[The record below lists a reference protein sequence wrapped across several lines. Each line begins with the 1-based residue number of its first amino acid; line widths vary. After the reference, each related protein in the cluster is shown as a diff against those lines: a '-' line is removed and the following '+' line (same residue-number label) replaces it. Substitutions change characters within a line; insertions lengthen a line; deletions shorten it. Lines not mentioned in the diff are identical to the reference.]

1 MIKTIPYLILGAIL
15 VYTNYHL
22 RKKSDNKEIR
32 VDKNINYKYLFNHF
46 PKPLLLL
53 NSKNKIISFNEQFLL
68 EFGFKEEE
76 IKNKEVYN
84 IIDFDNSLLKALNK
98 GSYQNSY
105 GEYKGK
111 GKIRDNGESQPQIK
125 VKMFPAFKDDKLIGK
140 YVLLEEFQYG
150 MENMS
155 TMLRQSRR
163 KIRDLHQTA
172 LKMKKVSSEQEVFNL
187 TIKAAENILDFDLCT
202 LDMVE
207 GDQLVV
213 KATSSNITNNE
224 SISAPID
231 SKNLATYVFKNKQ
244 SHLAKDIQ
252 KLDFANPTNQ
262 KYHSALTISI
272 GELGVFQAVSTKIDD
287 FTREDLELVELL
299 IAHTLSA
306 YQRIKMNKKI
316 RYIGFHDN
324 LTGLYNRHFLN
335 EEIDRLGD
343 SRKLPISVIVGDL
356 NGLKLINDIFGH
368 EEGDKYLKKTANLLK
383 DSMRQEDILGRWGGD
398 EFIVLLPETSA
409 EEAEEIKKRI
419 STKLK
424 STYNDERPIS
434 ISLGLATKSKNNEK
448 GIKKIIEK
456 ADYKMYKNK
465 ASMHQQKNNPLIDMI
480 KTKIKEEK
488 LNLGEMYR
496 MDNLIEMFKSE
507 C

>member
-22 RKKSDNKEIR
+22 RTKNNKQETR
-32 VDKNINYKYLFNHF
+32 ADKNIDYKYLFNYF
-46 PKPLLLL
+46 PKSMLLL
-53 NSKNKIISFNEQFLL
+53 NSKNKVISYNQQFLE
-68 EFGFKEEE
+68 EFGFKEDE
-76 IKNKEVYN
+76 IKNKEVFN

-98 GSYQNSY
+98 GLYQKSH

-111 GKIRDNGESQPQIK
+111 AKIPSNDESSSQIK
-125 VKMFPAFKDDKLIGK
+125 VKIFPAFKDDELIGK
-140 YVLLEEFQYG
+140 HILIEDFQYDEG
-150 MENMS
+150 NIS
-155 TMLRQSRR
+155 SKLRQSRR

-172 LKMKKVSSEQEVFNL
+172 LKMKKVSLEQEVFNL

-207 GDQLVV
+207 GDNLVV

-252 KLDFANPTNQ
+252 KLDFASPTNK
-262 KYHSALTISI
+262 KYHSALTIPI
-272 GELGVFQAVSTKIDD
+272 GELGVFQAVSTKIDE

-335 EEIDRLGD
+335 EEIERLGN

-383 DSMRQEDILGRWGGD
+383 DSMRKEDILGRWGGD
-398 EFIVLLPETSA
+398 EFIVLLPETTA
-409 EEAEEIKKRI
+409 EEADEIRKRI
-419 STKLK
+419 ISKLK
-424 STYNDERPIS
+424 NTYNDERPIT
-434 ISLGLATKSKNNEK
+434 ISLGLATKNEDDEK
-448 GIKKIIEK
+448 GIKKIIEE

-465 ASMHQQKNNPLIDMI
+465 ASMHQKKNNPLINMI
-480 KTKIKEEK
+480 KKKIKQEK
-488 LNLGEMYR
+488 LNMGEMYR

>member
-1 MIKTIPYLILGAIL
+1 MIKTIPYLILGAII

-22 RKKSDNKEIR
+22 KKSNKEEAR
-32 VDKNINYKYLFNHF
+32 VDRNIDYKYLFNYF
-46 PKPLLLL
+46 PKSMLLL
-53 NSKNKIISFNEQFLL
+53 NSKNEIISYNQQFLK
-68 EFGFKEEE
+68 EFGFEEGE
-76 IKNKEVYN
+76 IKDKEVFN
-84 IIDFDNSLLKALNK
+84 IIDFDNSLLKALNE
-98 GSYQNSY
+98 GSYQNSH
-105 GEYKGK
+105 GEYKGEA
-111 GKIRDNGESQPQIK
+111 KIRSNNGKTSQ
-125 VKMFPAFKDDKLIGK
+125 VKIFPAFKDDKLIGK
-140 YVLLEEFQYG
+140 HILIEDFQYDEG
-150 MENMS
+150 NIS
-155 TMLRQSRR
+155 SKLRQSRR

-207 GDQLVV
+207 GDSLVV

-252 KLDFANPTNQ
+252 KLDFASPTSK
-262 KYHSALTISI
+262 KYHSALTIPI
-272 GELGVFQAVSTKIDD
+272 GDLGVFQAVSTKIDE

-306 YQRIKMNKKI
+306 YQRIKMDKKI

-324 LTGLYNRHFLN
+324 LTGLYNRHYLN
-335 EEIDRLGD
+335 EEIERLGK

-383 DSMRQEDILGRWGGD
+383 ESIRKEDILGRWGGD
-398 EFIVLLPETSA
+398 EFIVLLPETTA
-409 EEAEEIKKRI
+409 EEADEIRKRI
-419 STKLK
+419 ISKLNN
-424 STYNDERPIS
+424 TYNDERPIT
-434 ISLGLATKSKNNEK
+434 ISLGSATKNIDDEK
-448 GIKKIIEK
+448 EIKKIIEE

-465 ASMHQQKNNPLIDMI
+465 ASMHQEENNPLINMI
-480 KTKIKEEK
+480 KKKIRDEK
-488 LNLGEMYR
+488 LNRGEMYR
-496 MDNLIEMFKSE
+496 MDNLIDMFKSE

>member
-22 RKKSDNKEIR
+22 KTKNNKKETR
-32 VDKNINYKYLFNHF
+32 ADKNIDYKYLFNYF
-46 PKPLLLL
+46 PKSMLLL
-53 NSKNKIISFNEQFLL
+53 NSENKVISYNQQFI
-68 EFGFKEEE
+68 EKFGFKEDEV
-76 IKNKEVYN
+76 KDKEVFN

-98 GSYQNSY
+98 VSYQKSQ
-105 GEYKGK
+105 GEYKGRA
-111 GKIRDNGESQPQIK
+111 KIRRDGHRPSQIK
-125 VKMFPAFKDDKLIGK
+125 VKIFPAFKDDELIGK
-140 YVLLEEFQYG
+140 HILIEDFQYDEG
-150 MENMS
+150 NIS
-155 TMLRQSRR
+155 TKLRQSRR

-207 GDQLVV
+207 GDNLVV

-231 SKNLATYVFKNKQ
+231 SKNLATYVFNNKQ

-252 KLDFANPTNQ
+252 KLDFANPTNK
-262 KYHSALTISI
+262 KYHSALTIPI
-272 GELGVFQAVSTKIDD
+272 GELGVFQAVSTKIDE

-306 YQRIKMNKKI
+306 YQRIKMDKKI

-335 EEIDRLGD
+335 EEIERLGN

-383 DSMRQEDILGRWGGD
+383 DSMRKEDILGRWGGD
-398 EFIVLLPETSA
+398 EFIILLPETTA
-409 EEAEEIKKRI
+409 EEADEIRKRI
-419 STKLK
+419 ISKLRK
-424 STYNDERPIS
+424 TYNDERPIT
-434 ISLGLATKSKNNEK
+434 ISLGLATKNKDDEK
-448 GIKKIIEK
+448 GIKKIIEE

-465 ASMHQQKNNPLIDMI
+465 ASMHQKKNNPLINMI
-480 KTKIKEEK
+480 KKKIQQDK
-488 LNLGEMYR
+488 LNVGEMYR
-496 MDNLIEMFKSE
+496 MDNLIEMFKSK

>member
-22 RKKSDNKEIR
+22 RKNRDKKEHK

-46 PKPLLLL
+46 PKSLLLL
-53 NSKNKIISFNEQFLL
+53 NSNNKIISYNEKFLI
-68 EFGFKEEE
+68 EFGLKEEE
-76 IKNKEVYN
+76 VRNKEVYN
-84 IIDFDNSLLKALNK
+84 IIDFDNSLIKALNK
-98 GSYQNSY
+98 NSYQNSNS
-105 GEYKGK
+105 EYNGK
-111 GKIRDNGESQPQIK
+111 ANIRNNGKNQPKIN
-125 VKMFPAFKDDKLIGK
+125 VKIFPAFKDDKLIGK
-140 YVLLEEFQYG
+140 YVLLERFQYG
-150 MENMS
+150 VGNMS
-155 TMLRQSRR
+155 TKLRQSRR

-202 LDMVE
+202 LDMLE

-224 SISAPID
+224 SISAPLD

-252 KLDFANPTNQ
+252 KLEFANPTNK

-306 YQRIKMNKKI
+306 YQRLKMNKKI

-383 DSMRQEDILGRWGGD
+383 DSMRKEDILGRWGGD

-409 EEAEEIKKRI
+409 KEADEIRNRI
-419 STKLK
+419 SSKLER
-424 STYNDERPIS
+424 TYDDERPIS
-434 ISLGLATKSKNNEK
+434 ISLGLATKSENDEK
-448 GIKKIIEK
+448 GIKKVIEE

-465 ASMHQQKNNPLIDMI
+465 ASMHQQNNNPLIDMI

-488 LNLGEMYR
+488 LNMGEMYR